1 MSSLLSKGRR
11 YGSCEGWARLVLELH
26 LPMSAVL
33 LLWSWVSEGTQ
44 SLHFILKISCSSH
57 DLPLPHT
64 VYFYSAT
71 FHHLFINLAVC
82 VIPCVMLHLHHFQT
96 ILQKSLLGEM
106 CPLYLTRATYL
117 RAVGA
122 RSAGTNCRLKLC
134 SSKGRWLIDAI
145 HLKVSILSSWCKL
158 NMKNIFITEAMH

>member
-1 MSSLLSKGRR
+1 MPRLLVHLHVFSLKDAVMGHVRDGLDWCSSSIFQCQRFYCCDL
-11 YGSCEGWARLVLELH
+11 
-26 LPMSAVL
+26 
-33 LLWSWVSEGTQ
+33 EGTQ

-82 VIPCVMLHLHHFQT
+82 VIPCVMHHFQT

-106 CPLYLTRATYL
+106 CPLYLTQATYL

-145 HLKVSILSSWCKL
+145 HLKVSILSS
-158 NMKNIFITEAMH
+158 